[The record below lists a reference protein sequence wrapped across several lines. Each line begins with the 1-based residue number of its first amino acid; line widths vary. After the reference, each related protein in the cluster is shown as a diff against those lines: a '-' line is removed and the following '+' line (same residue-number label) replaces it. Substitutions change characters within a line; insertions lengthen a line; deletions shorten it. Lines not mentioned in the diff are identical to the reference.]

1 MTKVTIYT
9 TSVCPYCHAAKR
21 LLHSEGIAFQEI
33 PLDDEIELRRRLARK
48 HAGWRTVPMV
58 FIGERFVGGFSEL
71 RELHTRGGLR
81 PLLEA
86 D

>member
-9 TSVCPYCHAAKR
+9 TSICPCCHAAKR
-21 LLHSEGIAFQEI
+21 LLHSEGIAFHEV
-33 PLDDEIELRRRLARK
+33 PLDGERKLRRRLART

-58 FIGERFVGGFSEL
+58 FIGERFVGGLSEL

-81 PLLEA
+81 PLLEVG
-86 D
+86 